1 MHETCGG
8 GHAGSVRTSEWVY
21 GDEHST
27 DVSVDFAILPPLL
40 EVLVNALICD
50 RGQESHVGYT
60 DLLLLETL
68 LPVRLHNRHK

>member
-1 MHETCGG
+1 M
-8 GHAGSVRTSEWVY
+8 RTSKWVH
-21 GDEHST
+21 GNEHCT
-27 DVSVDFAILPPLL
+27 DVGVDFAILPPLL
-40 EVLVNALICD
+40 EVLVNAFIRD